1 MKRSLKVY
9 IVTFVAIAISACTY
23 NIQPSVPTIPLS
35 TSGASHQLNC
45 NVLLLVP
52 QEFAN
57 RVYVSSFEARE
68 IRLLVGPPASE
79 AIDALLRSRFVQVQ
93 KQSVTGDGSLDFMRI
108 TSEQQD
114 PPLILIRPRFVRL
127 ESSVRPFR
135 YNIEFGIALDIA
147 GLLQPVTSQGAGVGT
162 AGLYTQKAL
171 QRAADKALSKVI
183 ISLAADLPTT
193 CE

>member
-171 QRAADKALSKVI
+171 QRAADKALSKAI